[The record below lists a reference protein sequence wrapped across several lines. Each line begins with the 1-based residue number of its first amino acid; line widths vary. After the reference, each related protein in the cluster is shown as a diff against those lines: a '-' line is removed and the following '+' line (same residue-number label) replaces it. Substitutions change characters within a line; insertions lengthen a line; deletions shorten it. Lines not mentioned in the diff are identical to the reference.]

1 MEVQHP
7 LTVRWEPI
15 AMVGN
20 LSTRVET
27 RRIKTNAEDGCTG
40 PMARNG
46 SVTRFIIWMANKVY
60 QRDGALP
67 VETRQAG
74 GVPGPQPRSG
84 PPSTTM
90 PGAHPSPSSARR
102 RKEGSKCSTSGAK
115 DKQPFHSLQWNAEG
129 IFHKKSPLK
138 ARLENEKISIACIQE
153 THLNRENGFSIRG
166 YQAFKMDRTGH
177 KGGVIILV

>member
-1 MEVQHP
+1 
-7 LTVRWEPI
+7 
-15 AMVGN
+15 MVGN

-27 RRIKTNAEDGCTG
+27 RRMNAEDGCTG

-46 SVTRFIIWMANKVY
+46 SVTRFVVWMVNKVY

-74 GVPGPQPRSG
+74 GVPGPQPRRG

-90 PGAHPSPSSARR
+90 QGGHPSPSSARR

-115 DKQPFHSLQWNAEG
+115 DKQPLHILQWNAEG
-129 IFHKKSPLK
+129 IFHKKTPLK

-153 THLNRENGFSIRG
+153 THLNPENRFTIRG
-166 YQAFKMDRTGH
+166 YQAFRMDRTGH
-177 KGGVIILV
+177 KGGVMILVKK